1 MWRYLVP
8 KASALRQWY
17 RLYLVVVQIINVITA
32 YIVNGRMPKL
42 SLILSCNIVIWRRF
56 LKCRNK
62 RMKQK
67 ETGIC
72 YGFTI
77 SQLAHKLTL
86 KHYHELDRHEHIRCK
101 VREMGCL
108 LVDLKQEHKIQ
119 STADAL
125 HPLNFDAVVSSVRHV
140 AGFTEDSHSHHL
152 HLNLVICLK
161 SVQVCRLPKPC
172 IMAVMK
178 CKKCWG
184 IHAPM
189 WNGMVEWS
197 EQFCT

>member
-1 MWRYLVP
+1 MWKPSETHYKRVVAECRLLLPVP
-8 KASALRQWY
+8 QFVKTNTHAVFSQMRKDEVY
-17 RLYLVVVQIINVITA
+17 RAIINYQV
-32 YIVNGRMPKL
+32 
-42 SLILSCNIVIWRRF
+42 
-56 LKCRNK
+56 
-62 RMKQK
+62 
-67 ETGIC
+67 
-72 YGFTI
+72 I

-172 IMAVMK
+172 VMAVMR
-178 CKKCWG
+178 CKKC
-184 IHAPM
+184 
-189 WNGMVEWS
+189 
-197 EQFCT
+197 